1 MSSPPA
7 ACAVTGASGY
17 IGGRIA
23 GSLEQA
29 GWKVFCLGRRNP
41 GGAQNH
47 IPFDLVRDIPPP
59 PAFSEQGISCLVHCA
74 HDFSARRW
82 PDIKRINVD
91 GSLKLFDAA
100 RQGGVKKIVFI
111 SSLAAFNGCRSLYGK
126 SKLAVE
132 RACMGAEY
140 SIIRPGIVYGK
151 PSSGKVGRMFSLL
164 KKWPV
169 FPLIGNGRQ
178 HVYTCHIDDLC
189 RLVQQTCADTLLQ
202 TGPIIAASRTP
213 RPFRNLLRLAA
224 SVHGRHVIFIPIPWT
239 LVWAMLKTVELA
251 GFYPGFGSDSVI
263 SLRFSDQSPEFAD
276 LDPVLVKFRELDM
289 NDC

>member
-1 MSSPPA
+1 MLPSPA

-29 GWKVFCLGRRNP
+29 GWKVLRLGRRNP
-41 GGAQNH
+41 DGAKNH
-47 IPFDLVRDIPPP
+47 IHFDLAQDIPPAT
-59 PAFSEQGISCLVHCA
+59 AFSERGISCLVHCA
-74 HDFSARRW
+74 HDFSPRRW

-132 RACMGAEY
+132 SACTGAEY
-140 SIIRPGIVYGK
+140 SLLRPGIVYGK
-151 PSSGKVGRMFSLL
+151 PSSGKVGQMFSLL
-164 KKWPV
+164 KKCPV

-189 RLVQQTCADTLLQ
+189 RLVQQACADALPQ

-213 RPFRNLLRLAA
+213 HRFRNLLRLAA
-224 SVHGRHVIFIPIPWT
+224 AAHGRRVIFIPIPWM
-239 LVWAMLKTVELA
+239 LVWAMLKTAEAA
-251 GFYPGFGSDSVI
+251 GFHAGFGSDSVI
-263 SLRFSDQSPEFAD
+263 SLRFSDQAPEFVD
-276 LDPVLVKFRELDM
+276 LDPALVKFRELDM
-289 NDC
+289 KDC